1 MDGSLITL
9 DNVSAGYGRGLVI
22 HDVSLELHKGDFMAV
37 IGPNGGGKTTLFRTI
52 LGLINAS
59 YGTVSVMGMPPSK
72 GCRYIG
78 YVPQFGAFDRKYPV
92 YAEEVVRM
100 GLRSGQGILPFKGKD
115 DDERVRKAMEYTGV
129 DVFSGR
135 RIGDLSG
142 GQLQRT
148 LIARALVG
156 NPEILLLDEPTA
168 SLDPD
173 MRSGIM
179 DILRKVHSDG
189 ITVMMISHDFESIN
203 GMVNRAIHVDRHVEE
218 IDASIITS
226 AKGVII

>member
-1 MDGSLITL
+1 MDENLIVL
-9 DNVSAGYGRGLVI
+9 DNVSSGYGRGLVI
-22 HDVSLELHKGDFMAV
+22 HDVSLEFRKGDFMAV

-52 LGLINAS
+52 LGLISPS
-59 YGTVSVMGMPPSK
+59 YGTVTVMGLPPSK
-72 GCRYIG
+72 GCRYVG
-78 YVPQFGAFDRKYPV
+78 YVPQFGAFDRKFPV

-100 GLRSGQGILPFKGKD
+100 GLRSSQGILPFKGKD

-129 DVFSGR
+129 DSFSNR

-148 LIARALVG
+148 LIARALVSD
-156 NPEILLLDEPTA
+156 PEILLLDEPTA

-179 DILRKVHSDG
+179 DILRNVHSDG
-189 ITVMMISHDFESIN
+189 MSVMMISHDFENIS
-203 GMVNRAIHVDRHVEE
+203 GLVNRAVHVDKHVEE
-218 IDASIITS
+218 IDPSVISS
-226 AKGVII
+226 AKGVLI